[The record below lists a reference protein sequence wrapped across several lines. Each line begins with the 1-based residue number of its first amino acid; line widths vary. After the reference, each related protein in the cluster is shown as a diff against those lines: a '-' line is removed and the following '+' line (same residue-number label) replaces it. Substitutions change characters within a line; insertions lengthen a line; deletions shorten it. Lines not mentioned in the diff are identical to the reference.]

1 MQKYATMP
9 FIYNSNYNCVKYY
22 FLNIQGRLKIPNP
35 GLSFSDSFLIVYDG
49 FSVSH
54 LMLTNVQNSYL

>member
-35 GLSFSDSFLIVYDG
+35 GLSFSDSFLIVSYDS
-49 FSVSH
+49 FFQSAK
-54 LMLTNVQNSYL
+54 QPPRSYCH